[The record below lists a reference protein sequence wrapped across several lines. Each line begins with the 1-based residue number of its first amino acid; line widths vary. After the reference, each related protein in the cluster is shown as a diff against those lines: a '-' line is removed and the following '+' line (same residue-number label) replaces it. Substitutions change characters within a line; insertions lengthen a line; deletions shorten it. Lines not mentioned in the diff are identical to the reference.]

1 MYRKR
6 SGQELGVN
14 TDDGLVILSFWF
26 SWSLTLKVLWSLV
39 IVIFSCGASTE
50 QSPLLLNM
58 LSLAGV
64 VIMCN
69 AVRACIIKKP
79 TYYNRCDVN
88 LKATS
93 KNF

>member
-6 SGQELGVN
+6 SGQELGLN
-14 TDDGLVILSFWF
+14 MDDGLVILSFWF

-39 IVIFSCGASTE
+39 IVIFPCGANTE

-69 AVRACIIKKP
+69 AVRELA
-79 TYYNRCDVN
+79 
-88 LKATS
+88 
-93 KNF
+93 

>member
-6 SGQELGVN
+6 SGQELGLN
-14 TDDGLVILSFWF
+14 MDDGLVILSFWF

-39 IVIFSCGASTE
+39 IVIFSCGANTE

-69 AVRACIIKKP
+69 AVRACIIKK
-79 TYYNRCDVN
+79 TNIFQSV
-88 LKATS
+88 
-93 KNF
+93 